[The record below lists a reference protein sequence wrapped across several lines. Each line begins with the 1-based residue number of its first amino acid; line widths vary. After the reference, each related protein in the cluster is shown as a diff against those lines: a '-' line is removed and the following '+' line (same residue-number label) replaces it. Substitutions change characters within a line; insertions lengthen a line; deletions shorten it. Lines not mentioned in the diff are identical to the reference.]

1 MVGAFDFLI
10 FFGEVSSDLIEL
22 DTALCVF
29 FIYYFFFYEQ
39 PMSITCQSKS
49 ERKGIMPLILDPS
62 YRFIYLFIFE

>member
-1 MVGAFDFLI
+1 MVGAIDFFI

-29 FIYYFFFYEQ
+29 FFIFFYEQ

-49 ERKGIMPLILDPS
+49 ERKGIMPLILHPS
-62 YRFIYLFIFE
+62 YHFIYLFIFE

>member
-29 FIYYFFFYEQ
+29 FIYLFF
-39 PMSITCQSKS
+39 
-49 ERKGIMPLILDPS
+49 L
-62 YRFIYLFIFE
+62 